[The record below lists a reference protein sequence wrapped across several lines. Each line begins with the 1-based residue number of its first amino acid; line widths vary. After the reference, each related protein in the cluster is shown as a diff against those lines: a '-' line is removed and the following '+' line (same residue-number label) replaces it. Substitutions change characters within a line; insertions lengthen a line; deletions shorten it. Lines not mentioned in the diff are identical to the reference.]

1 MQYVIGKGLCVSP
14 GAKNMAQLLGK
25 RVMRPAEGGGISGT
39 GLGQRSFG
47 GVGCPCGGKGP
58 VCRCGTG
65 NIPIG
70 VSGEFTDAA
79 KWGAGWVVGGVA
91 ALWLIS
97 KVLS

>member
-1 MQYVIGKGLCVSP
+1 MQYVIGKGLCVTP
-14 GAKNMAQLLGK
+14 GAKNMAQLMGR
-25 RVMRPAEGGGISGT
+25 RVMRPTEGGGISGT
-39 GLGQRSFG
+39 GCACQNPSTGLRAG
-47 GVGCPCGGKGP
+47 
-58 VCRCGTG
+58 GTG

-91 ALWLIS
+91 ALWVLG